1 MKRKGKNMK
10 KALGILSVLVLI
22 TVMLISC
29 NAEQNVNDT
38 VEVSFNVSS
47 SRALTVENDDF
58 ISVNS
63 DKLTWYYHGVKKT
76 DTEFK
81 TGQSG
86 TGDDYWT
93 PISTGDR
100 LSATSVEFSQGQW
113 YFEVKAIND
122 AGIQMYYG
130 KTNGN
135 VLLTKENTTISISV
149 SPFVSGVKGTL
160 VLNGVYIEPA
170 DGNPSKV
177 APNRLFINGV
187 PRNISISNGATSL
200 SYTEQVEPGTY
211 TVEVQRVGEE
221 DTGVV
226 LASASKT
233 VVVYSGLTTTI
244 EGSVEEDTTTGTF
257 VPQPTK
263 PEGTETVTVPQSG
276 NLIVVF
282 ANVTPSMEV
291 DKSTTVT
298 VPYSAISGYAGKS
311 VELKI
316 AVKNYTSI
324 NEKDF
329 AVSDGNG
336 VAASISLTMKSG
348 ETPITYF
355 NGEKVTVETYIET
368 GLSGVTVKYKG
379 TDAQPSDIVYV
390 PATGMLT
397 FSTTHFSEFYVESDK
412 QAGIG
417 DKGYVT
423 LQAAVDAAKG
433 GDTITLLKNV
443 QLTSQVDITKEIK
456 LDMNGK
462 TISYVGSSMLGKG
475 VIHVKDGGD
484 LTVYGNGSIEAGENC
499 YAAITVYGNGDDTPE
514 KLTIENGSFK
524 GLYYPISGNGT
535 KHNTEITINGG
546 TFSSTDGLCI
556 YHPQDGTL
564 TINGGSF
571 EGQESAIEIRSGNL
585 TINDGTFKAT
595 NTLASSTPNGNGTT
609 SNGVAIA
616 VAQHTTKKPINVT
629 IKGGKFEGYSAFYES
644 NPQNNSADDIAK
656 VNLVITGGTFN
667 AINGGTCAVYSQ
679 DKKGFITGGTF
690 STDPSDYVPFG
701 YDVVET
707 ADGYVVSTS
716 TELTVN
722 DADQLM
728 KFAASVNA
736 GNDYAGKTI
745 TLKSDINLTGKTWVP
760 IGEGNRSDRQHVF
773 KGKFDGNNHTIRNL
787 SSNGYD
793 PSTIANKG
801 LYAYG
806 LFGIVEGATI
816 QNVKFENISIDTV
829 ITVNDT
835 TYKGDSVGA
844 VVGYAFKNAT
854 ITGCELKSGSI
865 SGHDAV
871 AGIIGRAYGDN
882 KESDKFEIS
891 NCKNYATI
899 QATKGKVAGVI
910 GITGNLDN
918 SRYSSIIQNC
928 ENRGTI
934 KGNEAGTAGIIAY
947 VTKNTTINSCHNYG
961 VIGSSN
967 DQYSG
972 GIGGYVTGSNIEFV
986 DCNNYATGTITASL
1000 DAGGIVGISTNISNI
1015 KNCEN
1020 SGSIC
1025 AGDNGHAGGIA
1036 GSTKFS
1042 NVKDCKNTATV
1053 HGMYSGGIIGVD
1065 GASTITNSTGGS
1077 AAITSPAHTI
1087 GYNTNNHY
1095 QLEVAANKSSGRL
1108 IGGLGGDGQN
1118 AFTKLT
1124 ISANESDEKLPAVG
1138 ICGIYTTWSN
1148 LEITGGN
1155 FYGEPLAGNTSYII
1169 LTQAGSWGSRVAGT
1183 YSNGGLDENS
1193 RKTNWTLTK

>member
-135 VLLTKENTTISISV
+135 VLLTKEQRTISISV
-149 SPFVSGVKGTL
+149 SPFVSGVKGKL
-160 VLNGVYIEPA
+160 VLDSVYIDPKDENAA
-170 DGNPSKV
+170 DV

-187 PRNISISNGATSL
+187 PRNISISNDATSL

-311 VELKI
+311 AELKI

-324 NEKDF
+324 HEEDF

-397 FSTTHFSEFYVESDK
+397 FSTTHFSEFYVEAAI
-412 QAGIG
+412 QARIG
-417 DKGYVT
+417 EKGYLT
-423 LQAAVDAAKG
+423 LQKAIDAAKS
-433 GDTITLLKNV
+433 GDTI
-443 QLTSQVDITKEIK
+443 K
-456 LDMNGK
+456 LDRNVSIDSQIIVKGK
-462 TISYVGSSMLGKG
+462 TITLDLNGYTISEGETVNLSGGIIYIGN
-475 VIHVKDGGD
+475 DG
-484 LTVYGNGSIEAGENC
+484 Y
-499 YAAITVYGNGDDTPE
+499 
-514 KLTIENGSFK
+514 LTINDTSTEKTGKIDVTTNRKFVNKEGQTTDHPAVWADIVIYPDNGQK
-524 GLYYPISGNGT
+524 AGLTINGGTYIAPYYPISGNGT
-535 KHNTEITINGG
+535 DKAEDSTKITINGG
-546 TFSSTDGLCI
+546 TFKSIDGLCI
-556 YHPQDGTL
+556 YHPQNGTL
-564 TINGGSF
+564 TISSGSF
-571 EGQESAIEIRSGNL
+571 EGQDTAIEIRSGNL
-585 TINDGTFKAT
+585 NISGGTFKAT
-595 NTLASSTPNGNGTT
+595 STPSESTANGNGTT
-609 SNGVAIA
+609 SKGSAIA
-616 VAQHTTKKPINVT
+616 VAQHTTKLPINVN
-629 IKGGKFEGYSAFYES
+629 ISGGTFEGYSAFYES

-656 VNLVITGGTFN
+656 VNLAITGGTFN
-667 AINGGTCAVYSQ
+667 AINGGNCAVYSQ

-690 STDPSDYVPFG
+690 STDPSDYVAFG
-701 YDVVET
+701 YYVVET
-707 ADGYVVSTS
+707 ADGYVVAQSTS
-716 TELTVN
+716 DNLTINNVN
-722 DADQLM
+722 QLM
-728 KFAASVNA
+728 QFAASVNN
-736 GNDYAGKTI
+736 GNNYSGKTI
-745 TLKSDINLTGKTWVP
+745 TLNRNIDLNNKEWTP
-760 IGEGNRSDRQHVF
+760 IGQKSGNKFSGV
-773 KGKFDGNNHTIRNL
+773 FDGNNFKVEGMTISNTTEIQNSDTFDGYAAFFGAINGGTVKNL
-787 SSNGYD
+787 SV
-793 PSTIANKG
+793 
-801 LYAYG
+801 YG
-806 LFGIVEGATI
+806 
-816 QNVKFENISIDTV
+816 S
-829 ITVNDT
+829 VN
-835 TYKGDSVGA
+835 S
-844 VVGYAFKNAT
+844 KNAA
-854 ITGCELKSGSI
+854 GV
-865 SGHDAV
+865 V
-871 AGIIGRAYGDN
+871 ARVDGNSSVI
-882 KESDKFEIS
+882 
-891 NCKNYATI
+891 NCHNYAKVT
-899 QATKGKVAGVI
+899 APSDGKAGGVI
-910 GITGNLDN
+910 CLTNAAAI
-918 SRYSSIIQNC
+918 SVQNC
-928 ENRGTI
+928 TNSGTVSG
-934 KGNEAGTAGIIAY
+934 GNFGTAGIVGYA
-947 VTKNTTINSCHNYG
+947 NPG
-961 VIGSSN
+961 VKISDCSNFGNIGDEN
-967 DQYSG
+967 CKYSG
-972 GIGGYVTGSNIEFV
+972 GIVGYATGDNVTGS
-986 DCNNYATGTITASL
+986 ITKCSNSGEIVAYEEC
-1000 DAGGIVGISTNISNI
+1000 GGIVGIITGSQNVSDCTNTQS
-1015 KNCEN
+1015 
-1020 SGSIC
+1020 
-1025 AGDNGHAGGIA
+1025 
-1036 GSTKFS
+1036 
-1042 NVKDCKNTATV
+1042 VKGTNTAF
-1053 HGMYSGGIIGVD
+1053 SGGIVGGFAGGTIMACTNTASVHGKFAGGVV
-1065 GASTITNSTGGS
+1065 GSAQKGVIENCSGGT
-1077 AAITSPAHTI
+1077 AAITSPAFMLGFTGQSFTLSVGENQAAGRILGTNQGSGSNNYTVLKLANNEDDQAI
-1087 GYNTNNHY
+1087 GTVGMCGNLTTW
-1095 QLEVAANKSSGRL
+1095 ANLKISSG
-1108 IGGLGGDGQN
+1108 
-1118 AFTKLT
+1118 T
-1124 ISANESDEKLPAVG
+1124 
-1138 ICGIYTTWSN
+1138 
-1148 LEITGGN
+1148 
-1155 FYGEPLAGNTSYII
+1155 FYGEPLAGNTTYIT
-1169 LTQAGSWGSRVAGT
+1169 LEAGATWGNKAAGT
-1183 YSNGGLDENS
+1183 YYCGGLTESS
-1193 RKTNWTLTK
+1193 RIATWQIKN